1 MSVGDKDTKVCGSG
15 VKLCLS
21 TMMVMQWLPPSKD
34 PTAETAEA
42 GVSKSDQSEGQCM
55 FVQVL

>member
-21 TMMVMQWLPPSKD
+21 TMMQWLPPSKD
-34 PTAETAEA
+34 LTAEA